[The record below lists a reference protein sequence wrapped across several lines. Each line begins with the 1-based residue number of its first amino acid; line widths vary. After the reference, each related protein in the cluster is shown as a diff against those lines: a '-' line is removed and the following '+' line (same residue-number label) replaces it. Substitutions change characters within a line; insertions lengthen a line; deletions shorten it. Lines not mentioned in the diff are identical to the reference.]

1 VKLLRRDAALESVV
15 DRMAAL
21 QRFCSIASPYLPS
34 SLLAPASAL
43 VDRAGERLS
52 LSRTHTVAALAG
64 STGSGK
70 SSLFNAL
77 AGVSLS
83 PAGLRR
89 PTTGEAYACVWG
101 TDEAGPLLDW
111 LKVGHRFGVSSTPA
125 LDGLVLLDLPDFD
138 SVEASHHVEVDR
150 LLSVVDLIVWVLHP
164 QKYADKVVHRQY
176 LAQFARHSSVT
187 VVVLNAADL
196 LSPPDLAECITD
208 LSSLLADDGL
218 AGVPVLT
225 TSTVGPPGVSALS
238 TALGSAVAAR
248 QAALQRLGA
257 DLDGVVASL
266 DQYVAP
272 SPSAI
277 DGRKWGLVDAF
288 SRAAGVPVV
297 ASAVEGAYVHRAR
310 RVTGWPPARW
320 VRRFRPDPLSRLRL
334 GTSTAASTDEHVGAT
349 SIGPAAPAA
358 QAAVGLAVREVAA
371 RGSAD
376 LPPVW
381 QEAVLSAARS
391 NLDNVPDA
399 LDVAVAQTDLGVPRK
414 RFWWQAVGVLQWI
427 GTLALIAGL
436 LWLIVRYALFALAL
450 PEPPMPDVGRLPLP
464 TALLFGGLLFGLILS
479 LLARPVVRLAA
490 RRQRRRATA
499 RLRTRVEQVAQ
510 DLVIAPVQAV
520 MTAYRDARDAL
531 RRAA

>member
-1 VKLLRRDAALESVV
+1 
-15 DRMAAL
+15 MAAL
-21 QRFCSIASPYLPS
+21 QRFCSVASPYLPS
-34 SLLAPASAL
+34 SLLMPASAL

-83 PAGLRR
+83 PSGLRR

-101 TDEAGPLLDW
+101 TDDAGPLLDW
-111 LKVGHRFGVSSTPA
+111 LKVGHRFGVSSSPS

-150 LLSVVDLIVWVLHP
+150 LLAVVDLIVWVLHP
-164 QKYADKVVHRQY
+164 QKYADKVVHAQY

-187 VVVLNAADL
+187 VVVLNAVDL
-196 LSPPDLAECITD
+196 LSPPDLAECVTD

-218 AGVPVLT
+218 TGVPVLT

-238 TALGSAVAAR
+238 TALSSAVAAR
-248 QAALQRLGA
+248 EAALQRLGA

-272 SPSAI
+272 SADASVDRDLA
-277 DGRKWGLVDAF
+277 RGLVDAF
-288 SRAAGVPVV
+288 GRAAGVPLV

-334 GTSTAASTDEHVGAT
+334 GTSPAASTDEHVGAT

-358 QAAVGLAVREVAA
+358 KAAVGLAVREVAT

-381 QEAVLSAARS
+381 QEAVLGAARS

-414 RFWWQAVGVLQWI
+414 RFWWQAVGLLQWI

-450 PEPPMPDVGRLPLP
+450 PEPPMPNVGRLPLP

-479 LLARPVVRLAA
+479 LLVRPVVHVAA
-490 RRQRRRATA
+490 RRQRRRASA

-510 DLVIAPVQAV
+510 ELVIAPVQAV